1 MDQRPDHALTFKL
14 DHSSGAAH
22 LNFCR
27 YADTSPPPEQFDVR
41 AILRGGIP
49 VSEVEDEY
57 IQETLQEPLT

>member
-1 MDQRPDHALTFKL
+1 M
-14 DHSSGAAH
+14 DHSSRTAH

-57 IQETLQEPLT
+57 IQETLQMPLT